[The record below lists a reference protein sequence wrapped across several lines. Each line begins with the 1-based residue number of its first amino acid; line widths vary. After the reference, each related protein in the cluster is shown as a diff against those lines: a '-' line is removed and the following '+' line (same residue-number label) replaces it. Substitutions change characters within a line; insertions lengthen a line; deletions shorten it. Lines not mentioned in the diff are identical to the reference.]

1 MEKGGQVGANL
12 VFALSTG
19 RIQDRA
25 NTRYDEYTKG
35 RIQDSPLHNLGMGQA
50 QANIPFGL
58 HLPESF
64 SLRLKVFLL
73 AVL

>member
-1 MEKGGQVGANL
+1 MEQ
-12 VFALSTG
+12 
-19 RIQDRA
+19 
-25 NTRYDEYTKG
+25 
-35 RIQDSPLHNLGMGQA
+35 M

-64 SLRLKVFLL
+64 SLRQKVFLL

>member
-1 MEKGGQVGANL
+1 
-12 VFALSTG
+12 
-19 RIQDRA
+19 
-25 NTRYDEYTKG
+25 
-35 RIQDSPLHNLGMGQA
+35 MGQA